1 MLFTLLVAIS
11 EEASCKNV
19 CSTFMSQ
26 SDNSLNETEIDSTFE
41 YLEDLKESFKGKN
54 LAEIT

>member
-1 MLFTLLVAIS
+1 
-11 EEASCKNV
+11 
-19 CSTFMSQ
+19 MSQ
-26 SDNSLNETEIDSTFE
+26 SDNSLNETEVDSMFE